1 MEYAILNK
9 EISTQGNGKMIEWM
23 DMDHIYFIIAM
34 FILEKFK
41 KDSSM
46 EKESIFIVMEI
57 HMMVNGNLIKNKDLV
72 FLLINKKINNI
83 KESGLK
89 VAKKAKAYINGK
101 MAINMKE
108 DFWVD

>member
-9 EISTQGNGKMIEWM
+9 EISMQGNGKMIEWM
-23 DMDHIYFIIAM
+23 EMDHIYFIIVM

-41 KDSSM
+41 KDLNM

-57 HMMVNGNLIKNKDLV
+57 HMMVNGNLIKNKDLA

-83 KESGLK
+83 KESG
-89 VAKKAKAYINGK
+89 
-101 MAINMKE
+101 
-108 DFWVD
+108 